1 MTAELQIPA
10 AAPAPYLDRV
20 VGVLRRAAPVDAV
33 YEHEAKEWAR

>member
-10 AAPAPYLDRV
+10 ELAPYLDRL
-20 VGVLRRAAPVDAV
+20 VGELRRAAPVDAV